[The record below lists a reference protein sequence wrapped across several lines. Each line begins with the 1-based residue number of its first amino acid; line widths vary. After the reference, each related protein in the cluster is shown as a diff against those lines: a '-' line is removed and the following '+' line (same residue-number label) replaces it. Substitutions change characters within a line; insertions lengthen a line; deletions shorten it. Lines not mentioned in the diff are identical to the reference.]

1 MYVLKSTAFYS
12 KYTDG
17 IAQLFSNTAVRL
29 PDFPYIEGN
38 APRSYCFA
46 AKFHDSVKNQ
56 CILSTGYPSKSQAF
70 NIVLYGGTNNRIGVM
85 GYTDDYFPT
94 SGKANYNILR
104 YNHYCV
110 TFNGEIITI
119 YVNGVFDNSQKNPS
133 LDTKEAR
140 GQVNYIGKSNHIG
153 YEYPFYG
160 YIKNIRLFGK
170 VLSQE
175 EVKILYANDL

>member
-56 CILSTGYPSKSQAF
+56 CILSTGYPSQSQTF
-70 NIVLYGGTNNRIGVM
+70 NIYFTNRIGVM
-85 GYTDDYFPT
+85 GYADDYHPPT
-94 SGKANYNILR
+94 GAARYNILEF
-104 YNHYCV
+104 NHYCV

-119 YVNGVFDNSQKNPS
+119 YVNGVVDNRISNPS
-133 LDTKEAR
+133 LDTKDAR
-140 GQVNYIGKSNHIG
+140 GQANYIGKSHHSGHEN
-153 YEYPFYG
+153 PFYG
-160 YIKNIRLFGK
+160 YIK
-170 VLSQE
+170 
-175 EVKILYANDL
+175 